1 MIGLPR
7 GVEVFMYTQP
17 CDMRRSF
24 NTLSLLVE
32 QSMGR
37 NLLQGDLYVFVS
49 SDRRRCKVLYFD
61 GTGLC
66 LFAKRM
72 EVGHHFPAPWKMKS
86 AQLTLSELAL
96 FVEGAKAARQKLS
109 PAVIRRA
116 DLTLVKTETETLFE

>member
-7 GVEVFMYTQP
+7 GVEVFMYTEP

-32 QSMGR
+32 QSMKHR
-37 NLLQGDLYVFVS
+37 LLDGDLFLFVS
-49 SDRRRCKVLYFD
+49 KNRKRAKVLYFD

-72 EVGHHFPAPWKMKS
+72 EAGHSFPAPWKMS
-86 AQLTLSELAL
+86 RACLSLSELAL
-96 FVEGAKAARQKLS
+96 FIEGAAAVRQQLS
-109 PAVIRRA
+109 PAVIRKA
-116 DLTLVKTETETLFE
+116 DLSLVKTDTERLYR

>member
-7 GVEVFMYTQP
+7 GVEVFMYSKP

-24 NTLSLLVE
+24 NTLSLLVS

-37 NLLQGDLYVFVS
+37 DLLHGDLFVFVS
-49 SDRRRCKVLYFD
+49 NDRRRCKVLYFD

-72 EVGHHFPAPWKMKS
+72 EAGHHFPAPWKMKS
-86 AQLTLSELAL
+86 DQLTLSELAL
-96 FVEGAKAARQKLS
+96 FVEGAKAARQRLS

-116 DLTLVKTETETLFE
+116 DLTLLKTETESLFE

>member
-7 GVEVFMYTQP
+7 GVDVYLFGEP

-24 NTLSLLVE
+24 NTLTLVVE
-32 QSMGR
+32 QKLGKT
-37 NLLQGDLYVFVS
+37 LVAGDLFVFVS
-49 SDRRRCKVLYFD
+49 ADRKRCKVLYFD

-66 LFAKRM
+66 LFAKRL
-72 EVGHHFPAPWKMKS
+72 ESGHHFPAPWKMKR

-96 FVEGAKAARQKLS
+96 FVEGASAVRERLS

-116 DLTLVKTETETLFE
+116 DLTLLPTETESLI